1 MVERTITVNNYL
13 EPSAV
18 ALLVQA
24 ASKYDCRVS
33 LAIDEKTAN
42 AKSIM
47 GIISLNMQEGQSLT
61 ITAAGAEAEQAVT
74 TMEQFFARA

>member
-1 MVERTITVNNYL
+1 MVERCVFVKSFL
-13 EPSAV
+13 EPSTV

-24 ASKYDCRVS
+24 ASKFKSRLS
-33 LAIDEKTAN
+33 LVIGEKTAN

-61 ITAAGAEAEQAVT
+61 IISEGEDADEAVLVLER
-74 TMEQFFARA
+74 FFTS

>member
-1 MVERTITVNNYL
+1 MVEKSVVVTSFL

-24 ASKYDCRVS
+24 ASKFKSRIS
-33 LAIDEKTAN
+33 LIVDEKTAN

-47 GIISLNMQEGQSLT
+47 GIISLNVQEGQPIT
-61 ITAAGAEAEQAVT
+61 IMADGEDAAEAVPALQR
-74 TMEQFFARA
+74 FFSKG

>member
-1 MVERTITVNNYL
+1 VVERCVFVKSFL
-13 EPSAV
+13 EPSTV

-24 ASKYDCRVS
+24 ASKFKSRLS
-33 LAIDEKTAN
+33 LVIGEKTAN

-61 ITAAGAEAEQAVT
+61 IISEGEDADEAVLVLER
-74 TMEQFFARA
+74 FFTS

>member
-1 MVERTITVNNYL
+1 MAECTIKVNNYL

-24 ASKYDCRVS
+24 ASKFSSRVS
-33 LAIDEKTAN
+33 LSVDEKTAN

-47 GIISLNMQEGQSLT
+47 GIISLNMQEGQNLQ
-61 ITAAGAEAEQAVT
+61 IAADGPDASEAIQA
-74 TMEQFFARA
+74 MQQFFA